1 MKLTLQTDYGLRV
14 LLYLALRPTDVVPVR
29 EIAAAYGISEN
40 HLMKVA
46 QLLGRTGYVEMLRG
60 VHGGVRLAHT
70 PESVRLGD
78 VVRAIEPNLALVEC
92 FDSETSTCAIT
103 STCALK
109 GILLKAQRAFFAE
122 LDARTLADVVAKPQA
137 LRSILVSQQ
146 ALTAKRAR

>member
-1 MKLTLQTDYGLRV
+1 
-14 LLYLALRPTDVVPVR
+14 
-29 EIAAAYGISEN
+29 
-40 HLMKVA
+40 MKVA

-137 LRSILVSQQ
+137 LRSILVPQQ